1 MFTKYKNILLT
12 FEVHIPLYNG
22 IYPKKAQTKPNKI
35 GYKENCSI
43 VLFVG
48 DFGESQSKKLFSFCC
63 CLEFFLSSEKAN
75 SSGNHGRK
83 SQHIILMKSSMAKL
97 VEHANDDIVFMWMF

>member
-1 MFTKYKNILLT
+1 MVFILKK
-12 FEVHIPLYNG
+12 G
-22 IYPKKAQTKPNKI
+22 KAQTKPNKI

-43 VLFVG
+43 VLFCWRLWR
-48 DFGESQSKKLFSFCC
+48 ESEQKTFQFLLLSRV
-63 CLEFFLSSEKAN
+63 FFSSEKAN

-97 VEHANDDIVFMWMF
+97 VEHANVDIVFM